1 MSEKP
6 RQEAPLALSGLLR
19 GLSAPQQGVRGLG
32 AGETLFR
39 QGDKAAAIYEVER
52 GRIQLLR
59 HTADGRRVILF
70 TAGAGQA
77 LAEAALF
84 SPRYHCD
91 GVAATDARVRF
102 FRKEAVLAAFR
113 ANPDLAERF
122 MALLA
127 RQVQSLRAQLEVR
140 NIRSARERILR
151 HLSLAAH
158 GETALVEGTLKDLAA
173 TLGLTHEAL
182 YRAMAALE
190 RDGAI
195 RRKGRVIRV
204 ADSDRM

>member
-1 MSEKP
+1 M
-6 RQEAPLALSGLLR
+6 REAPLALSGLLR
-19 GLSAPQQGVRGLG
+19 DLGAGRQGIRSLG

-39 QGDKAAAIYEVER
+39 QGDKTFAIYEVER

-59 HTADGRRVILF
+59 HTADGRRAVLF
-70 TAGAGQA
+70 TAGAGQS

-91 GVAATDARVRF
+91 GVAASDARVRF

-151 HLSLAAH
+151 HLSLAAR
-158 GETALVEGTLKDLAA
+158 GGTVELDGSLKDLAA

-195 RRKGRVIRV
+195 GRKGRVIRV